1 MIKKEKDRA
10 MGHKEGE
17 RRKGRVSYFMASF
30 TFAAA
35 LLRGGRK
42 DKKRKVEGRKYE
54 WYIICI

>member
-1 MIKKEKDRA
+1 
-10 MGHKEGE
+10 MGQKEGE